1 MKRAML
7 LAVAVALVLGA
18 PANGKERANG
28 AATPPPSAAQP
39 APNQQIDYR
48 GFAALTGELETYR
61 AARRVGLTRFQA
73 MAREGNTLILDAR
86 SARAYAEGHIAG
98 AVNLPFTEFTD
109 ESLAAAIGPDRNRRI
124 LIYCNNNFSND
135 VQPVPVKSVRLAL
148 NIPTFINLYGY
159 GYPNIYE
166 LADIVDFN
174 DPAVRWVRGGKGG

>member
-1 MKRAML
+1 MKRMIL
-7 LAVAVALVLGA
+7 LAVAFALMAGA
-18 PANGKERANG
+18 SAVGKERPRGSVA
-28 AATPPPSAAQP
+28 PPPSAANRQV
-39 APNQQIDYR
+39 DYN
-48 GFAALTGELETYR
+48 GFAALTADLAPYR
-61 AARRVGLTRFQA
+61 EARRVDLARFKA
-73 MAREGNTLILDAR
+73 MAGQGDTLILDAR

-98 AVNLPFTEFTD
+98 AVNLPFTEFTE

-135 VQPVPVKSVRLAL
+135 VQPVPVKAVRLAL

-174 DPAVRWVRGGKGG
+174 DPAVGWVGAKATP